1 VNDLAN
7 HVTKKT
13 LEKVSSNGQIWAY
26 RLAGADVMTKYHAYS
41 IVEAMRLEWGRLGVF
56 ESDLLR
62 ATGQDPKE
70 VGRELR

>member
-1 VNDLAN
+1 
-7 HVTKKT
+7 
-13 LEKVSSNGQIWAY
+13 
-26 RLAGADVMTKYHAYS
+26 MTKYHAYS

-70 VGRELR
+70 VGKELR